1 MNNQVSCP
9 KCHSTDVKKL
19 LYSSQGGFI
28 WTPFL
33 NFMKCRN
40 CGARFHGQTGQL
52 DPQVPKVMRV
62 ISVLIILGFLGLI
75 VGLALSLPSLRQ
87 SETAPPLASPPSRA
101 PTPARKPTG
110 Q

>member
-1 MNNQVSCP
+1 MNNQLSCP
-9 KCHSTDVKKL
+9 TCGSTDVKKL
-19 LYSSQGGFI
+19 IYSSQGGFI

-33 NFMKCRN
+33 NFIKCRA
-40 CGARFHGQTGQL
+40 CGARFHGETKQL

-62 ISVLIILGFLGLI
+62 ISVVIILGFVGLI

-87 SETAPPLASPPSRA
+87 NETASPVASPPSRV
-101 PTPARKPTG
+101 PTPTRR